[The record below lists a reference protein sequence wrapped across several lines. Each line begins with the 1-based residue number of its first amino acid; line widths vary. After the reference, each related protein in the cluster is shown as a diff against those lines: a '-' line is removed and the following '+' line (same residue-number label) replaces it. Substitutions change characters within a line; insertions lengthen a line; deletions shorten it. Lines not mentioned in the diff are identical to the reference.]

1 MDNRS
6 ITFVFEINFQ
16 SSSTNWNNLVDTCT
30 EMNAPISIATF
41 RLKDGQPL
49 NIDGTHYKQIVES
62 DGTVILQI
70 DAATEGDMGEITCVA
85 KNPEGDSQSS
95 ATLSVL
101 GEYLLAY
108 FIYSFISIKND

>member
-1 MDNRS
+1 M
-6 ITFVFEINFQ
+6 
-16 SSSTNWNNLVDTCT
+16 
-30 EMNAPISIATF
+30 
-41 RLKDGQPL
+41 KDGQPL
-49 NIDGTHYKQIVES
+49 NIDGTHYKQIVEP

-101 GEYLLAY
+101 GKYLLVY
-108 FIYSFISIKND
+108 FIYRFTFIENILN